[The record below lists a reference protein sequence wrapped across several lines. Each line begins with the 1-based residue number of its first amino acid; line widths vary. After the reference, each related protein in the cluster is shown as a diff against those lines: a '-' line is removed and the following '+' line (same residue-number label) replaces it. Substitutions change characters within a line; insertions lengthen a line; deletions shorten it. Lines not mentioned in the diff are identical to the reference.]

1 MARNGRISALIGKV
15 VTKWTNKLFEVLL
28 GCDLF
33 MITNK
38 LRNTLLISILICSLV
53 TGSLGFNAAVLP
65 REKLTASSS
74 AKISSLRISPLR
86 TSIVTLHSSTS
97 DEDSIAPSPSGIN
110 VLPAWQQQAAF
121 VACFGSLGLSTAL
134 LKTPFHA
141 IPDVPIIGEYLWHP
155 ELLGLIFILAGV
167 SHFFVDE
174 FMDIFPPLG
183 TWGGLWQLPGS
194 AKFHVYWTGVAEA
207 GGGLGLLLSKS
218 VLHSDAL
225 FSTFA
230 ALLLGLS
237 IAVYPANFYMFTHG
251 AQLPKGVEM
260 DNKSH
265 AGRFVAQIVLCGVLA
280 GMI

>member
-1 MARNGRISALIGKV
+1 
-15 VTKWTNKLFEVLL
+15 
-28 GCDLF
+28 
-33 MITNK
+33 MITNI
-38 LRNTLLISILICSLV
+38 LRNTFLISILVCSLV
-53 TGSLGFNAAVLP
+53 TGSLGFNAALP
-65 REKLTASSS
+65 RKKLTATSPT
-74 AKISSLRISPLR
+74 KSSLRISPLR

-97 DEDSIAPSPSGIN
+97 DEDSIAPPPSGIN

-141 IPDVPIIGEYLWHP
+141 ISDVPFIHTYLWHP

-237 IAVYPANFYMFTHG
+237 IAVYPANFYMYTHG